1 MKKIVLLIAM
11 IVPSILLTAQ
21 INKIDT
27 SFYSQSLG
35 KTMLVDVYFPP
46 GYEDHPN
53 WYYPVIYCLPAWKNN
68 QNEMGMYYLST
79 LQNYIN
85 DNLIDPVM
93 MVCANNNPP
102 PFEGNMY
109 VNSELWGNYEDYN
122 VNDLIEWVESSFRVI
137 PERDAR
143 GLIGQSMGANG
154 AFRYS
159 ILHKDKFRAM
169 AGHAAIVT
177 VDKNLWLDTC
187 RQRIMIEHPSGPPYF
202 YNYGTNGVFTQGTF
216 LLSGAYSPDTNSP
229 QTYINPQVVNF
240 VFDENCD
247 YIDSIYQK
255 WVDFDISL
263 LIQQLTAEDSV
274 GIFYGCGENDDFLL
288 YPANLALAD
297 TLEML
302 ELPFEFYSHPGGHN
316 MPAGFRNRAYLFLDS
331 LMVGPSIHTNI
342 PSESQPKIQLSTFPN
357 PTNESLQLSF
367 SMEQSASVQ
376 IEILNTVGSIVL
388 KKDLGIQPSGKHSQ
402 HLDIRHLAS
411 GIYFCKLQVGD
422 QVVVKRLVKL

>member
-1 MKKIVLLIAM
+1 
-11 IVPSILLTAQ
+11 
-21 INKIDT
+21 
-27 SFYSQSLG
+27 
-35 KTMLVDVYFPP
+35 
-46 GYEDHPN
+46 
-53 WYYPVIYCLPAWKNN
+53 
-68 QNEMGMYYLST
+68 
-79 LQNYIN
+79 
-85 DNLIDPVM
+85 
-93 MVCANNNPP
+93 
-102 PFEGNMY
+102 
-109 VNSELWGNYEDYN
+109 
-122 VNDLIEWVESSFRVI
+122 
-137 PERDAR
+137 
-143 GLIGQSMGANG
+143 MGANG